1 MAELPTGTVTFLFT
15 DIEGSTG
22 LLQELGRDRYRE
34 LQDGHAEIMR
44 RAISAGS
51 GVEIRTEGD
60 SFFVV
65 FPTPIG
71 ALRAAETA
79 QRELAD
85 TEIRVRMGLHTGE
98 GRPGG
103 DDYVGIDVN
112 RAARI
117 AAAGHGV
124 QVILSDATRALVEH
138 DLPPGISLRDLGLH
152 RLKDID
158 HREHLH
164 DLVID
169 GLPSDFPALKSR
181 DAQPTNLPAPR
192 TSFIGRRREIG
203 EVTELLQKARLL
215 TVTGPGGTG
224 KTRLALRVAAA
235 QLGRIPDGVFFVDL
249 STVTD
254 AALVPAD
261 ILAALRVPETP
272 GTDPR
277 TT

>member
-15 DIEGSTG
+15 DIEGSTR

-117 AAAGHGV
+117 AAAGHGG
-124 QVILSDATRALVEH
+124 QILLSDAARSLVEH
-138 DLPPGISLRDLGLH
+138 DLPDGVTIRDLGTH
-152 RLKDID
+152 RLKDIAHPERLFD
-158 HREHLH
+158 V
-164 DLVID
+164 VID
-169 GLPSDFPALKSR
+169 GLPADFPQLKTL
-181 DAQPTNLPAPR
+181 DARPNNLPLQL
-192 TSFIGRRREIG
+192 TSFVGRDVEID
-203 EVTELLQKARLL
+203 ETVRLL
-215 TVTGPGGTG
+215 DDHRLVTLTGPGGTG
-224 KTRLALRVAAA
+224 KTRLAVAVASETTIWPPCPAAA
-235 QLGRIPDGVFFVDL
+235 IRAARWR
-249 STVTD
+249 STPT
-254 AALVPAD
+254 
-261 ILAALRVPETP
+261 
-272 GTDPR
+272 
-277 TT
+277 